1 MELSDVRRRLRA
13 AIDEAKRHS
22 TERRARVDAA
32 TRAWEEVLPATVVP
46 AFHALSQA
54 LVAEGR
60 RRGIRVSFLV
70 WEGDPG
76 PAIVDAATAE
86 RSAEE
91 FVELAL
97 DTAREAPAV
106 MLRSTR
112 GRGRRMVSSE
122 RVAVEGESIAQLTQ
136 ETVIGFLLEELIPFI
151 ER

>member
-1 MELSDVRRRLRA
+1 MEISEVRRRLRA

-32 TRAWEEVLPATVVP
+32 SHAWGDALPATVVP

-54 LVAEGR
+54 LAAEGHR
-60 RRGIRVSFLV
+60 FKVLT
-70 WEGDPG
+70 PG
-76 PAIVDAATAE
+76 ESARLSVE

-97 DTAREAPAV
+97 DTARETPAV

-122 RVAVEGESIAQLTQ
+122 RLAVEGAGIAQLTQ
-136 ETVIGFLLEELIPFI
+136 EAVVDLLLEELIPFI

>member
-1 MELSDVRRRLRA
+1 MEPSDVRRRLRA

-22 TERRARVDAA
+22 TERRARVDGAS
-32 TRAWEEVLPATVVP
+32 RAWTDVLPTTVVP

-54 LVAEGR
+54 LAAEGHR
-60 RRGIRVSFLV
+60 FKVLT
-70 WEGDPG
+70 
-76 PAIVDAATAE
+76 PAESARLSVE

-91 FVELAL
+91 FIELAL
-97 DTAREAPAV
+97 DTARDTPAV

-122 RVAVEGESIAQLTQ
+122 RVAVEGDAIPALTQ
-136 ETVIGFLLEELIPFI
+136 EAVVGFLLEELIPFI

>member
-1 MELSDVRRRLRA
+1 MEVSDVRRRLRA

-32 TRAWEEVLPATVVP
+32 TRAWEDVLPATVVP
-46 AFHALSQA
+46 AFHALAQA
-54 LVAEGR
+54 LAAEGHR
-60 RRGIRVSFLV
+60 FKVLT
-70 WEGDPG
+70 PG
-76 PAIVDAATAE
+76 ESARLSVE

-91 FVELAL
+91 FIELAL
-97 DTAREAPAV
+97 DTARDAPAV

-122 RVAVEGESIAQLTQ
+122 RVAVEAGAIAQLTQ
-136 ETVIGFLLEELIPFI
+136 EAVVGFLLEELLPFI

>member
-1 MELSDVRRRLRA
+1 MEVSDVRRRLRA

-32 TRAWEEVLPATVVP
+32 TRAWEDVLPATVVP
-46 AFHALSQA
+46 AFHALAQA
-54 LVAEGR
+54 LAAEGHR
-60 RRGIRVSFLV
+60 FKVV
-70 WEGDPG
+70 TPG
-76 PAIVDAATAE
+76 ESARLSVE

-91 FVELAL
+91 FIELAL
-97 DTAREAPAV
+97 DTARDAPAV

-122 RVAVEGESIAQLTQ
+122 RVAVEGGAIAQLTPDA
-136 ETVIGFLLEELIPFI
+136 VVGFLLEELIPFI

>member
-1 MELSDVRRRLRA
+1 MEVSEVRRRLRA

-32 TRAWEEVLPATVVP
+32 TRAWEDVLPATVVP
-46 AFHALSQA
+46 AFQALAQA
-54 LVAEGR
+54 LVAEGHR
-60 RRGIRVSFLV
+60 FKVLT
-70 WEGDPG
+70 PG
-76 PAIVDAATAE
+76 ESARLSVE

-91 FVELAL
+91 FIELAF
-97 DTAREAPAV
+97 DTARDVPAV

-122 RVAVEGESIAQLTQ
+122 RVAVEAGAIAQLTQ
-136 ETVIGFLLEELIPFI
+136 EAVVGFLLEELLPFI

>member
-1 MELSDVRRRLRA
+1 MEVSDVRRRLRA

-22 TERRARVDAA
+22 AERRARVDAA
-32 TRAWEEVLPATVVP
+32 SRAWEETLPVIVVP

-54 LVAEGR
+54 LAAEGHR
-60 RRGIRVSFLV
+60 FHVLT
-70 WEGDPG
+70 PG
-76 PAIVDAATAE
+76 ESARLSVE

-97 DTAREAPAV
+97 DTARETPAV

-122 RVAVEGESIAQLTQ
+122 RVVVAGEAIAQLTQ
-136 ETVIGFLLEELIPFI
+136 EAVVGLLLEELIPFI

>member
-1 MELSDVRRRLRA
+1 VEPSDVRRRLRA

-32 TRAWEEVLPATVVP
+32 SRAWEEALPATVVP

-54 LVAEGR
+54 LAAEGHR
-60 RRGIRVSFLV
+60 FKVLT
-70 WEGDPG
+70 PG
-76 PAIVDAATAE
+76 ESARLSVE

-97 DTAREAPAV
+97 DTARDVPAV

-112 GRGRRMVSSE
+112 GRGRRIISSE
-122 RVAVEGESIAQLTQ
+122 RVAAEGGAIAQLTQ
-136 ETVIGFLLEELIPFI
+136 EAVVGFLLEELIPFI
-151 ER
+151 EL

>member
-32 TRAWEEVLPATVVP
+32 SRAWTDALPVTVIP

-54 LVAEGR
+54 LAAEGHR
-60 RRGIRVSFLV
+60 FKVLT
-70 WEGDPG
+70 PG
-76 PAIVDAATAE
+76 ESARLSVE
-86 RSAEE
+86 RSAEAFIE
-91 FVELAL
+91 IAL
-97 DTAREAPAV
+97 DTSRDVPAV
-106 MLRSTR
+106 MVRSTR

-122 RVAVEGESIAQLTQ
+122 RVAVEGSAIAQITQ
-136 ETVIGFLLEELIPFI
+136 EAVVGFLLEELIPFI